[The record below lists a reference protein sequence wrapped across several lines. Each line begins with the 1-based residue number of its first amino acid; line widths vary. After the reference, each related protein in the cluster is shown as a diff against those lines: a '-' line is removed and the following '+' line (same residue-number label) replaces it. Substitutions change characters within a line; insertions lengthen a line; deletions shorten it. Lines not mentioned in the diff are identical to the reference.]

1 MCTIFL
7 KGIRGGIRQELAKFA
22 KPNAA
27 QHQIVRRV
35 VSGGETAVKIAELEC
50 THTFEMDTD
59 VLGGCSA
66 LLVLR
71 LIHDVNPERC
81 PPPTCASS
89 ASVSTADLAEDTRHK
104 TLSTIVPLSKTG
116 SKPMQI
122 SHALLA
128 ESDLTWYEDLLTLI
142 DPEENLGERNDKRR
156 DNNNLQNISCL
167 PPDRAHIFSGK
178 GMYSTRGTLV
188 VKTRH
193 SNVEQ
198 RIIGG
203 ILARLENENLAVRNA
218 AIEAIHNFIGFGNH
232 DAVEGVLRRLQHPEL
247 NVSMKCAEF
256 ICISIPSLKYK
267 PFGYNGECLCPN
279 F

>member
-7 KGIRGGIRQELAKFA
+7 KGIHGGMRQELAKFP
-22 KPNAA
+22 KPYAA

-35 VSGGETAVKIAELEC
+35 VSGGETAVKLAELEC
-50 THTFEMDTD
+50 RHTFQMDTD

-71 LIHDVNPERC
+71 LIHNVNPERC

-89 ASVSTADLAEDTRHK
+89 ASSSTADLAEDTRPHK
-104 TLSTIVPLSKTG
+104 ILSTIVPLTKTG

-142 DPEENLGERNDKRR
+142 DPEENLGQRNDKRL
-156 DNNNLQNISCL
+156 DNINLQNTCCL

-178 GMYSTRGTLV
+178 GMYSTRGTLTL
-188 VKTRH
+188 KTRH

-218 AIEAIHNFIGFGNH
+218 AIEAIYNFIGFGNH

-247 NVSMKCAEF
+247 NVSLECAES
-256 ICISIPSLKYK
+256 ICISIPSL
-267 PFGYNGECLCPN
+267 
-279 F
+279 